1 MDYVIDFGIGNFGV
15 NTLNTLGIRALID
28 LCGGEKAIIDQIAKA
43 QSNGLLDRRRADACK
58 SKIRTV
64 SGFQFNGEYKRVKVR
79 GVGLVPTNL
88 ILKKNDIPYDYRCW
102 AHILERCTN
111 PKGRIARVYKD
122 CKICDEWL
130 EYTKF
135 KEWYNSQI
143 GHNSKYDVDKDLL
156 GDGKLYSPDTCC
168 LLPRSLNSMIV
179 NRVDKNRELPTGVYK
194 NGNAYIARACTGTK
208 DIKSVV
214 LGTYPTPEEAHQA
227 YCDFRSKRIAET
239 AQSYYDKGELD
250 ERAYKA
256 IINLKVE

>member
-28 LCGGEKAIIDQIAKA
+28 LCGGEKAIIDQIVKA

-64 SGFQFNGEYKRVKVR
+64 SGFQFNGEYKRIKVR
-79 GVGLVPTNL
+79 GVGLVPSDVSELRGDMSRCYVSWNK
-88 ILKKNDIPYDYRCW
+88 ILDRCY
-102 AHILERCTN
+102 HPT
-111 PKGRIARVYKD
+111 GRVAKSYKD

-130 EYTKF
+130 NYAVF
-135 KEWYNSQI
+135 KEWYNNQV
-143 GHNSKYDVDKDLL
+143 GNNLKYDIDKDLL

-208 DIKSVV
+208 YIKSVV
-214 LGTYPTPEEAHQA
+214 LGTYPTPEEAHKA

-250 ERAYKA
+250 ERAYNA
-256 IINLKVE
+256 IINFKV

>member
-28 LCGGEKAIIDQIAKA
+28 LCGGEKAIIDQIIEA
-43 QSNGLLDRRRADACK
+43 QKNGILDRRVADSCK
-58 SKIRTV
+58 FKVRNV
-64 SGFQFNGEYKRVKVR
+64 SNIQNDGRYKRLKVC
-79 GVGLVPTNL
+79 GVGLVPTY
-88 ILKKNDIPYDYRCW
+88 IDEKRGEQSRMFVSWKNMLRRCY
-102 AHILERCTN
+102 
-111 PKGRIARVYKD
+111 KGSGRYVQYYID
-122 CKICDEWL
+122 CNVSDEWFDFGV
-130 EYTKF
+130 F
-135 KEWYNSQI
+135 KEWYENQI
-143 GHNSKYDVDKDLL
+143 GFGLNYELDKDLL

-168 LLPRSLNSMIV
+168 LLPHSINSMIV

-208 DIKSVV
+208 DIKNVV
-214 LGTYPTPEEAHQA
+214 LGTYPTPEEAHKA

-256 IINLKVE
+256 IINFKL